1 MSRVKRI
8 IECLLIHSVLVK
20 HIKHINPFV
29 EFDLKGVSIEG
40 SKGINNYRRA
50 PEGNIPRSGIN

>member
-1 MSRVKRI
+1 MWRVKRA
-8 IECLLIHSVLVK
+8 IEYLLIHSVLVK
-20 HIKHINPFV
+20 YIKHINLFV

-40 SKGINNYRRA
+40 SKGINNYRRV